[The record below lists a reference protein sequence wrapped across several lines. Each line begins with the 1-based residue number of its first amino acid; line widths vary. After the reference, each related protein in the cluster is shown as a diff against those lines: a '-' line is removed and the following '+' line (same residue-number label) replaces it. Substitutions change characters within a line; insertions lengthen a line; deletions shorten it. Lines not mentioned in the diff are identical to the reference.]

1 MTARRIGHG
10 LFRAMKFSAKN
21 IIRTI
26 FLITSLIFLIGG
38 IFWFLTIRYVNA
50 NNIGMQMARQLQSY
64 LGRDVYIS
72 RIKFTLPSTFVLED
86 LKVVDNTSEDYKEL
100 VSIKSVA
107 LHFELM
113 PLLERKVL
121 IKEAVFENPTLNV
134 TKAQDGTFNLPE
146 LKTRRHNSSKG
157 TEFSFTTKE
166 GTPWQVVIQDWV
178 LKNGTFSFR
187 DFAYKKSHSLN
198 GLNLRFY
205 NLEFNENTRFDLD
218 FIFRNK
224 LNNKVVEAETLAKG
238 EINFANFK
246 PKDMVLKDIDIDV
259 YALKSPAKIKL
270 NASNLVD
277 PVLDLKIEIPKVT
290 ESDFS
295 FLFDL
300 KDKYSLPYTELSLK
314 GSAQNNFSQID
325 ISSLTL
331 KNKDM
336 DLAANAGLIITSGTL
351 NGDISVTKAKIDS
364 SKIANYYK
372 PLKPFA
378 LFGNLD
384 AGGKFYF
391 ENSVFKTKK
400 LNLKTNSISSK
411 IFNFTVQNA
420 NIAFEATENFN
431 KMSAVVQDGVFLVGR
446 QKISSIKGNTSLDYK
461 KQDFY
466 AIIESG
472 LLNGK
477 ETKMSVAIAN
487 VRQESKRKV
496 KMLLSTIE
504 LNPLEIFDLVEDFA
518 NALVPDHKKDWQ
530 EDTSDLAWLRNF
542 RSALPKFMRNFK
554 GAVYAKKFTSPV
566 LSGENFYGKFNFTDL
581 LPQMKTLS
589 GSIDATLSNGI
600 IYKLQE
606 AADNQK
612 VLGIAY
618 QPFVIMSRM
627 ERAGSFKM
635 GKILKDTPFEVM
647 SASTSFKNGNMTVNN
662 YYVDGSVISAAI
674 GGYVDWVKEHFNL
687 DIVTM
692 FKNTSKRGALSEN
705 LTDESGAPALAFVTY
720 GSMSKPKL
728 EMKSPKKAG
737 KQIQAAR
744 GRENLEF
751 EEIKKFKQE
760 YKE

>member
-1 MTARRIGHG
+1 MTAQKIKRG
-10 LFRAMKFSAKN
+10 LFKAIKFSTKN

-26 FLITSLIFLIGG
+26 FFIVTVVFLIGV
-38 IFWFLTIRYVNA
+38 FAWFLTIRYVNA
-50 NNIGMQMARQLQSY
+50 NNIGAQFAKQLQTY
-64 LGRDVYIS
+64 FGRDVYIS
-72 RIKFTLPSTFVLED
+72 RVKFVLPSTFVLED
-86 LKVVDNTSEDYKEL
+86 LKVVDNTSQDYSEL
-100 VSIKSVA
+100 ISIKSVS
-107 LHFELM
+107 LHFELT
-113 PLLERKVL
+113 PLLERKVFV
-121 IKEAVFENPTLNV
+121 KEAVFETPAINI
-134 TKAQDGTFNLPE
+134 TKAKDGVFNLPE
-146 LKTRRHNSSKG
+146 LKTRKHRSSKG

-166 GTPWQVVIQDWV
+166 GTPWEIIIQDWV
-178 LKNGTFSFR
+178 LKNGIFSYK
-187 DFAYKKSHSLN
+187 DLAYNKSHSLN
-198 GLNLRFY
+198 GFNLRFY
-205 NLEFNENTRFDLD
+205 NLQFNENTSFDLN
-218 FIFRNK
+218 FILRNK
-224 LNNKVVEAETLAKG
+224 LNNRIIEAETLAKG
-238 EINFANFK
+238 EINFANFR
-246 PKDMVLKDIDIDV
+246 PKEMSLKDIDIDI

-270 NASNLVD
+270 NANNLVD
-277 PVLDLKIEIPKVT
+277 PKLDLKIKLPKIT

-300 KDKYSLPYTELSLK
+300 KDKYSLPETEISFA
-314 GSAQNNFSQID
+314 GSAKDNFNQID
-325 ISSLTL
+325 VSSLTL
-331 KNKDM
+331 KNKDI
-336 DLAANAGLIITSGTL
+336 DLAAEAGLFISSGTL

-378 LFGNLD
+378 LVGNLD
-384 AGGKFYF
+384 VGGKFYF
-391 ENSVFKTKK
+391 EDSVFKTKK
-400 LNLKTNSISSK
+400 LNLKSSSLSSK

-420 NIAFEATENFN
+420 NITFEATENFN
-431 KMSAVVQDGVFLVGR
+431 KMSAVVHDGIFLVGR

-466 AIIESG
+466 AIIENG

-487 VRQESKRKV
+487 VRQENKRKV

-504 LNPLEIFDLVEDFA
+504 LNPLEIFDIVEDFVQ
-518 NALVPDHKKDWQ
+518 ALAPNHKKDWQ

-542 RSALPKFMRNFK
+542 RPALPGFMRNFK

-566 LSGENFYGKFNFTDL
+566 LSGQNFYAKFNFTDL
-581 LPQMKTLS
+581 LPQMKTLG
-589 GSIDATLSNGI
+589 GSISATLSNGI

-635 GKILKDTPFEVM
+635 GKILKDTPFDVM
-647 SASTSFKNGNMTVNN
+647 SASTTFKDGDMLINN
-662 YYVDGSVISAAI
+662 FYVDGPVISAAI
-674 GGYVDWVKEHFNL
+674 GGNVNWVKEHFNL

-705 LTDESGAPALAFVTY
+705 LTDESGNPALAFVTY
-720 GSMSKPKL
+720 GSMLKPKL

-744 GRENLEF
+744 EKEVLEF
-751 EEIKKFKQE
+751 NEIKKFKQD

>member
-1 MTARRIGHG
+1 MTARKIGHG
-10 LFRAMKFSAKN
+10 LFRAVKFSAKN
-21 IIRTI
+21 FIRTI
-26 FLITSLIFLIGG
+26 FLMASVIFLIG
-38 IFWFLTIRYVNA
+38 ISLWFLAIHYINA
-50 NNIGMQMARQLQSY
+50 NNIGTQIAKQLERY

-72 RIKFTLPSTFVLED
+72 RVKFVLPSTFVLEG
-86 LKVVDNTSEDYKEL
+86 LKVVDNNAPDYREL
-100 VSIKSVA
+100 VSIKSAV

-113 PLLERKVL
+113 PLLEHKILV
-121 IKEAVFENPTLNV
+121 KEAVFENPIINI
-134 TKAQDGTFNLPE
+134 TKAPDGTFNLPE
-146 LKTRRHNSSKG
+146 LKTRKHHSSKG

-166 GTPWQVVIQDWV
+166 GTPWQVIIQDWV

-187 DFAYKKSHSLN
+187 DFTARHSHSLN

-205 NLEFNENTRFDLD
+205 NLEFDGNTRFDLN
-218 FIFRNK
+218 FILRNK
-224 LNNKVVEAETLAKG
+224 IKKKVIEAETFAKG

-246 PKDMVLKDIDIDV
+246 PQDIVLKDIEAEV
-259 YALKSPAKIKL
+259 YALKSPVKIKL
-270 NASNLVD
+270 NANNFVD
-277 PVLDLKIEIPKVT
+277 PKVNLQIKLPQVT
-290 ESDFS
+290 ENDFS

-300 KDKYSLPYTELSLK
+300 KEKYSLPYTELSFE
-314 GSAQNNFSQID
+314 GSAKNNFNQID

-331 KNKDM
+331 KNKDI
-336 DLAANAGLIITSGTL
+336 DLTAKAGLVITSGTL
-351 NGDISVTKAKIDS
+351 NGDINVTKAKIDS

-378 LFGNLD
+378 LVGNLD

-391 ENSVFKTKK
+391 EDSVFKTKK

-431 KMSAVVQDGVFLVGR
+431 KMSAVVQDGIFLVGR

-487 VRQESKRKV
+487 VRQENKRKV
-496 KMLLSTIE
+496 KMLLSTAE
-504 LNPLEIFDLVEDFA
+504 LNPLEVFDIVEDFA
-518 NALVPDHKKDWQ
+518 NALVSDQQKDWQ

-542 RSALPKFMRNFK
+542 RAALPKFMKNFK

-566 LSGENFYGKFNFTDL
+566 LSGENFYAKFNFKNL
-581 LPQMKTLS
+581 LPQMKTLG
-589 GSIDATLSNGI
+589 GSIDATLSNGV

-635 GKILKDTPFEVM
+635 NKVLKDTPFEVM
-647 SASTSFKNGNMTVNN
+647 SASAGFKNGNMTVNN
-662 YYVDGSVISAAI
+662 YYMDGPVISAAI
-674 GGYVDWVKEHFNL
+674 GGNVDWVKEKFDLN
-687 DIVTM
+687 IVTM

-720 GSMSKPKL
+720 GSMLKPKL

-744 GRENLEF
+744 EKEVFEF
-751 EEIKKFKQE
+751 DEIKKFKQE

>member
-1 MTARRIGHG
+1 MTARRIGLG
-10 LFRAMKFSAKN
+10 LFRAIKFSARN

-26 FLITSLIFLIGG
+26 FLIVSVVFLIGVAT
-38 IFWFLTIRYVNA
+38 WFLAIHYINA
-50 NNIGMQMARQLQSY
+50 NNIGVQMAKHLERY

-72 RIKFTLPSTFVLED
+72 RVKFILPSTFVLED
-86 LKVVDNTSEDYKEL
+86 LKVVDNTSKDYREL

-107 LHFELM
+107 LHFELL
-113 PLLERKVL
+113 PLLEHKILV
-121 IKEAVFENPTLNV
+121 KEAVFKDPIINI
-134 TKAQDGTFNLPE
+134 TKARNGTFNLPE
-146 LKTRRHNSSKG
+146 LKTRKNRTSKG

-166 GTPWQVVIQDWV
+166 GTPWQVIIQDWV
-178 LKNGTFSFR
+178 LQNGRFSFR

-205 NLEFNENTRFDLD
+205 NLEFNEDTRFDLN
-218 FIFRNK
+218 FIFRNRFK
-224 LNNKVVEAETLAKG
+224 HRVVEAETFAKG
-238 EINFANFK
+238 VINFANFK
-246 PKDMVLKDIDIDV
+246 PKEMSLKDVDVDV

-270 NASNLVD
+270 NATNFVD
-277 PVLDLKIEIPKVT
+277 PELDLKIQLPNIT

-295 FLFDL
+295 FLFNL
-300 KDKYSLPYTELSLK
+300 KDKYSLPYTDLSLK
-314 GSAQNNFSQID
+314 GSAKESFSQID
-325 ISSLTL
+325 IFSLTV
-331 KNKDM
+331 KNKEI
-336 DLAANAGLIITSGTL
+336 DLFANAGLVITSGTL

-378 LFGNLD
+378 FVGNLD

-391 ENSVFKTKK
+391 EDSVFKTKK
-400 LNLKTNSISSK
+400 LNVKTNSLSSK

-431 KMSAVVQDGVFLVGR
+431 KMSAVVQDGIFLVGR

-496 KMLLSTIE
+496 KMLFSTIE
-504 LNPLEIFDLVEDFA
+504 LNPLEIFDLTEDFVE
-518 NALVPDHKKDWQ
+518 ALVPNHKKDWK

-542 RSALPKFMRNFK
+542 RSALPRFMRNFK

-566 LSGENFYGKFNFTDL
+566 LSGEDFYGKFNFTDL
-581 LPQMKTLS
+581 LPQMKTL
-589 GSIDATLSNGI
+589 GGNMEATLSNGV

-635 GKILKDTPFEVM
+635 NKILKDTPFEIM
-647 SASTSFKNGNMTVNN
+647 SASVNFKNGNMTVNN
-662 YYVDGSVISAAI
+662 AYVDGSVISAAI
-674 GGYVDWVKEHFNL
+674 GGNVDWVKEHFNL

-744 GRENLEF
+744 EKENFEF
-751 EEIKKFKQE
+751 SEIKKFKQN

>member
-10 LFRAMKFSAKN
+10 LFRALKFSAKN

-26 FLITSLIFLIGG
+26 FLMVSLCFLIGVAS
-38 IFWFLTIRYVNA
+38 WFLTIHYVNA
-50 NNIGMQMARQLQSY
+50 NNIGGQIAKQLERY

-72 RIKFTLPSTFVLED
+72 RIKFVLPTTFILED
-86 LKVVDNTSEDYKEL
+86 LKIVDNNAPDYREL
-100 VSIKSVA
+100 ASIKSVV

-113 PLLERKVL
+113 PLLEHKVF
-121 IKEAVFENPTLNV
+121 IKEVLFENAVINITRARN
-134 TKAQDGTFNLPE
+134 GTFNLPE
-146 LKTRRHNSSKG
+146 LKTKKHNNSKG

-166 GTPWQVVIQDWV
+166 GTPWQVIIQDWV
-178 LKNGTFSFR
+178 LQNGTFSFR
-187 DFAYKKSHSLN
+187 DFAHKKSHSLN

-205 NLEFNENTRFDLD
+205 NLEFNEYTRFDLN
-218 FIFRNK
+218 FIFRNRFK
-224 LNNKVVEAETLAKG
+224 HKVIEAETFAKG
-238 EINFANFK
+238 EVNFANFK
-246 PKDMVLKDIDIDV
+246 PQNISIKNLEAEL
-259 YALKSPAKIKL
+259 YALKSPVKIKL
-270 NASNLVD
+270 NANNLINPEV
-277 PVLDLKIEIPKVT
+277 DLKVEFPKAT
-290 ESDFS
+290 ENDIA

-300 KDKYSLPYTELSLK
+300 KDKYSLPYTELSFT
-314 GSAQNNFSQID
+314 GSAKDNFSQID
-325 ISSLTL
+325 VSSLTL
-331 KNKDM
+331 KNQDV
-336 DLAANAGLIITSGTL
+336 DLSAKAGLTITSGTL
-351 NGDISVTKAKIDS
+351 NGDITLSKAKIDS

-378 LFGNLD
+378 LVGNLD

-391 ENSVFKTKK
+391 EESVFKTKK
-400 LNLKTNSISSK
+400 LNIKTNSLSSK
-411 IFNFTVQNA
+411 IFNFIVQNA

-431 KMSAVVQDGVFLVGR
+431 NMSAVVKDGTFLVGR
-446 QKISSIKGNTSLDYK
+446 QKINSIKGNTVLDYK

-487 VRQESKRKV
+487 VRNENKRKV
-496 KMLLSTIE
+496 KMLLSTEE
-504 LNPLEIFDLVEDFA
+504 LNPIEIFDITQDFVD
-518 NALVPDHKKDWQ
+518 ALVPNHQKDWQ

-542 RSALPKFMRNFK
+542 RSALPKFMINFK

-566 LSGENFYGKFNFTDL
+566 LSGQDFYAKFNFVNL
-581 LPQMKTLS
+581 LPQMKWLG

-612 VLGIAY
+612 VLGVAY
-618 QPFVIMSRM
+618 QPFVIMNRM

-635 GKILKDTPFEVM
+635 GKILKDTPFEIM
-647 SASTSFKNGNMTVNN
+647 SASATFKDGDMLVNN
-662 YYVDGSVISAAI
+662 FYVDGPVISAAI
-674 GGYVDWVKEHFNL
+674 GGNVDWVKEHFNL

-692 FKNTSKRGALSEN
+692 FKNTSRRGALSEN

-728 EMKSPKKAG
+728 EMKSPKKVG

-744 GRENLEF
+744 EKEVLEF
-751 EEIKKFKQE
+751 NEIKKFKQN

>member
-1 MTARRIGHG
+1 MTARKIRRG
-10 LFRAMKFSAKN
+10 LFKAIKFSAKN
-21 IIRTI
+21 IVRTI
-26 FLITSLIFLIGG
+26 FFMVTVVFLIGVLA
-38 IFWFLTIRYVNA
+38 WFLTIRYVNA
-50 NNIGMQMARQLQSY
+50 NSIGTQFAKQLQAY

-72 RIKFTLPSTFVLED
+72 RVKFVLPSTFVLED
-86 LKVVDNTSEDYKEL
+86 LKVVDNTSQDYNEL

-107 LHFELM
+107 LHFELI
-113 PLLERKVL
+113 PLFERKVL
-121 IKEAVFENPTLNV
+121 VKEAVFENPTINI
-134 TKAQDGTFNLPE
+134 TKAEDGTFNLPE
-146 LKTRRHNSSKG
+146 LKTRKHKSSKG

-166 GTPWQVVIQDWV
+166 GTPWEVIIQDWV
-178 LKNGTFSFR
+178 LKNGTFSFK
-187 DFAYKKSHSLN
+187 DLVYKKSHSLN

-205 NLEFNENTRFDLD
+205 DLQFSEDTHFDLN

-224 LNNKVVEAETLAKG
+224 LKNRIIETETLATG

-246 PKDMVLKDIDIDV
+246 PKDMSLKDIDIDV
-259 YALKSPAKIKL
+259 YALKSPAKIRL
-270 NASNLVD
+270 NANNFVN
-277 PVLDLKIEIPKVT
+277 PELDIKIKLPKMT

-300 KDKYSLPYTELSLK
+300 RDKYSLPETELSLI
-314 GSAQNNFSQID
+314 GSAKDNFTQID

-331 KNKDM
+331 KNKDV
-336 DLAANAGLIITSGTL
+336 DLAANAGLFISSATL
-351 NGDISVTKAKIDS
+351 NGDINLTKAKIDS

-378 LFGNLD
+378 LTGNLD
-384 AGGKFYF
+384 AGGKFYL
-391 ENSVFKTKK
+391 ENSVFKTRK
-400 LNLKTNSISSK
+400 LNLKSSSLSSK
-411 IFNFTVQNA
+411 IVNFTVQNA

-431 KMSAVVQDGVFLVGR
+431 KMNAVVQDGTFLVGR
-446 QKISSIKGNTSLDYK
+446 QKISSIKGNTALDYK

-487 VRQESKRKV
+487 VRQEDKRKV

-504 LNPLEIFDLVEDFA
+504 LNPLEIFDITEDFVQ
-518 NALVPDHKKDWQ
+518 ALVPNHKRDWQ

-542 RSALPKFMRNFK
+542 RPALPSFMKNFK

-566 LSGENFYGKFNFTDL
+566 LSGENFYAKFNFKNL
-581 LPQMKTLS
+581 LPQMKDLG
-589 GSIDATLSNGI
+589 GSIEATLSNGI

-647 SASTSFKNGNMTVNN
+647 SAFATFKDGDMLVNN
-662 YYVDGSVISAAI
+662 FYVDGPVISAAI
-674 GGYVDWVKEHFNL
+674 GGNVDWVKEHFNL

-720 GSMSKPKL
+720 GSMLKPKL
-728 EMKSPKKAG
+728 EMKSPKKVG

-744 GRENLEF
+744 EKEVLEF
-751 EEIKKFKQE
+751 NEIKKFKQN

>member
-1 MTARRIGHG
+1 MTARKIRHG
-10 LFRAMKFSAKN
+10 LFKAIKFSAKN

-26 FLITSLIFLIGG
+26 FFMVAFVFIIGV
-38 IFWFLTIRYVNA
+38 FAWFLTIHYINA
-50 NNIGMQMARQLQSY
+50 NNIGIQIAKQLERY

-72 RIKFTLPSTFVLED
+72 RVKFVLPSTFILED
-86 LKVVDNTSEDYKEL
+86 LKVVDNTAEDYKEL
-100 VSIKSVA
+100 VSIKSVS
-107 LHFELM
+107 LHFEIL
-113 PLLERKVL
+113 PLIRRKVL
-121 IKEAVFENPTLNV
+121 VKEAVFENPIINI
-134 TKAQDGTFNLPE
+134 TKTKDGIFNLPE
-146 LKTRRHNSSKG
+146 LKTRKHNSAKG

-178 LKNGTFSFR
+178 LKRGTFSFR

-198 GLNLRFY
+198 GFNLRFY
-205 NLEFNENTRFDLD
+205 NLQFNENTRFDLN
-218 FIFRNK
+218 FILRNK
-224 LNNKVVEAETLAKG
+224 LNNKVIETETSAKG

-246 PKDMVLKDIDIDV
+246 PKDLALKDIDIDI

-270 NASNLVD
+270 NANNLVE
-277 PVLDLKIEIPKVT
+277 PKVDLKIQIPQIT

-300 KDKYSLPYTELSLK
+300 KDKYSLPVTEISLT
-314 GSAQNNFSQID
+314 GSAKDNLTQFD

-331 KNKDM
+331 QNKDI
-336 DLAANAGLIITSGTL
+336 DFNASASLNISSGTL
-351 NGDISVTKAKIDS
+351 NGDINVSKAKINS

-378 LFGNLD
+378 FVGNLD

-400 LNLKTNSISSK
+400 LNLKSNSLSSK
-411 IFNFTVQNA
+411 IFNFTVQKA

-472 LLNGK
+472 LLNGI

-487 VRQESKRKV
+487 VRQETKRKV
-496 KMLLSTIE
+496 KMLISTKE
-504 LNPLEIFDLVEDFA
+504 LNPLTIFDLTEDFVQ
-518 NALVPDHKKDWQ
+518 ALSSNNKKDWV

-542 RSALPKFMRNFK
+542 RSALPSFMKNFK

-566 LSGENFYGKFNFTDL
+566 LSGQDFYAKFNFNNL

-635 GKILKDTPFEVM
+635 NKILKDTPFEIM
-647 SASTSFKNGNMTVNN
+647 SASATFKDGNMPIKNF
-662 YYVDGSVISAAI
+662 YIDGPVISAAI

-720 GSMSKPKL
+720 GKMAKPKL

-744 GRENLEF
+744 EKEVLEF
-751 EEIKKFKQE
+751 DEIKKFKQD

>member
-1 MTARRIGHG
+1 MTAQKIRRG
-10 LFRAMKFSAKN
+10 LFRAIKFSAKN
-21 IIRTI
+21 IIRTLFFI
-26 FLITSLIFLIGG
+26 VTVLFLIGVCA
-38 IFWFLTIRYVNA
+38 WFLTIRYVNA
-50 NNIGMQMARQLQSY
+50 NSIGTQFAKQLQAY

-72 RIKFTLPSTFVLED
+72 RVKFVLPSTFVLED
-86 LKVVDNTSEDYKEL
+86 LKVIDNTFQDYSEL
-100 VSIKSVA
+100 ISIKSVS
-107 LHFELM
+107 LHFELA
-113 PLLERKVL
+113 PLLERKILV
-121 IKEAVFENPTLNV
+121 KEAIFENPTINI
-134 TKAQDGTFNLPE
+134 TKAKDGTFNLPE
-146 LKTRRHNSSKG
+146 LKTNNHKSSRG

-166 GTPWQVVIQDWV
+166 GIPWEVIIEDWV
-178 LKNGTFSFR
+178 LKNGTFSFK
-187 DFAYKKSHSLN
+187 DLVYNKSHSLN
-198 GLNLRFY
+198 GFNLRFY
-205 NLEFNENTRFDLD
+205 NLQFNESTSFDLN
-218 FIFRNK
+218 FILRNK
-224 LNNKVVEAETLAKG
+224 LKNRIIEAETLAKG

-246 PKDMVLKDIDIDV
+246 PRDIALKDMEAEI

-270 NASNLVD
+270 NANNLVD
-277 PVLDLKIEIPKVT
+277 PELDLKIKLPKMT

-300 KDKYSLPYTELSLK
+300 KDKYSLPETDLSFIGYAK
-314 GSAQNNFSQID
+314 DNFTQID

-331 KNKDM
+331 KNKDI
-336 DLAANAGLIITSGTL
+336 DLAAKAELFISSGTL
-351 NGDISVTKAKIDS
+351 NGDISITKAKIDS
-364 SKIANYYK
+364 SKIENYYK

-378 LFGNLD
+378 LVGNLD

-391 ENSVFKTKK
+391 EDSVFKTKK
-400 LNLKTNSISSK
+400 LNLKSSSLSSK

-431 KMSAVVQDGVFLVGR
+431 KMSAVVQDGIFLVGR
-446 QKISSIKGNTSLDYK
+446 QKISSIKGNTSLEYK

-466 AIIESG
+466 AIIESA
-472 LLNGK
+472 LLNDK

-487 VRQESKRKV
+487 VRQEEKRKV
-496 KMLLSTIE
+496 KMLLSTVE
-504 LNPLEIFDLVEDFA
+504 LNPLEIFDIVEDFA
-518 NALVPDHKKDWQ
+518 IALVPDHQKDWQ

-542 RSALPKFMRNFK
+542 RSALPSFMKNFK

-566 LSGENFYGKFNFTDL
+566 LSGEDFYAKFNFTDL
-581 LPQMKTLS
+581 LPQMKNL
-589 GSIDATLSNGI
+589 GGHIDATLSNGI

-612 VLGIAY
+612 VLGVAY
-618 QPFVIMSRM
+618 QPFVIMNRM

-647 SASTSFKNGNMTVNN
+647 SASAIFKDGDMLVNN
-662 YYVDGSVISAAI
+662 YYVDGPVISAAI
-674 GGYVDWVKEHFNL
+674 GGNVDWVKEHFNL

-720 GSMSKPKL
+720 GNMSKPKL
-728 EMKSPKKAG
+728 EMKSPKKVG

-744 GRENLEF
+744 EKEVLEF
-751 EEIKKFKQE
+751 DEIKKFKQD

>member
-1 MTARRIGHG
+1 MTARKIGHG
-10 LFRAMKFSAKN
+10 LFRAVKFSAKN
-21 IIRTI
+21 FIRTI
-26 FLITSLIFLIGG
+26 FLMASVIFLIG
-38 IFWFLTIRYVNA
+38 ISLWFLAIHYINA
-50 NNIGMQMARQLQSY
+50 NNIGTQIAKQLERY

-72 RIKFTLPSTFVLED
+72 RVKFVLPSTFVLEG
-86 LKVVDNTSEDYKEL
+86 LKVVDNNAPDYREL
-100 VSIKSVA
+100 VSIKSAV

-113 PLLERKVL
+113 PLLEHKILV
-121 IKEAVFENPTLNV
+121 KEAVFENPVINI
-134 TKAQDGTFNLPE
+134 TKARNGTFNLPE
-146 LKTRRHNSSKG
+146 LKTRKHHSSKG

-166 GTPWQVVIQDWV
+166 GTPWQVIIQDWV

-187 DFAYKKSHSLN
+187 DFTARHSHSLN

-205 NLEFNENTRFDLD
+205 NLEFDGNTRFDLN
-218 FIFRNK
+218 FILRNK
-224 LNNKVVEAETLAKG
+224 IKKKVIEAETFAKG

-246 PKDMVLKDIDIDV
+246 PQDIVLKDIEAEV
-259 YALKSPAKIKL
+259 YALKSPVKIKL
-270 NASNLVD
+270 NANNFVD
-277 PVLDLKIEIPKVT
+277 PKVNLQIKLPQVT
-290 ESDFS
+290 ENDFS

-300 KDKYSLPYTELSLK
+300 KEKYSLPYTELSFE
-314 GSAQNNFSQID
+314 GSAKNNFNQID

-331 KNKDM
+331 KNKDI
-336 DLAANAGLIITSGTL
+336 DLTAKAGLVITSGTL
-351 NGDISVTKAKIDS
+351 NGDINVTKAKIDS

-378 LFGNLD
+378 LVGNLD

-391 ENSVFKTKK
+391 EDSVFKTKK

-431 KMSAVVQDGVFLVGR
+431 KMSAVVQDGIFLVGR

-487 VRQESKRKV
+487 VRQENKRKV

-504 LNPLEIFDLVEDFA
+504 LNPLEVFDIVEDFA
-518 NALVPDHKKDWQ
+518 NALVSDHQKDWQ

-542 RSALPKFMRNFK
+542 RSALPKFMKNFK
-554 GAVYAKKFTSPV
+554 GAVYAKKFTSPI
-566 LSGENFYGKFNFTDL
+566 LSGDDFYAKFNFTDL
-581 LPQMKTLS
+581 LPQMKTL
-589 GSIDATLSNGI
+589 GGNIDATLSNGI

-635 GKILKDTPFEVM
+635 NKILKDTPFEVM
-647 SASTSFKNGNMTVNN
+647 SASASFKNGNMTVNN
-662 YYVDGSVISAAI
+662 YYIDGPVISAAI
-674 GGYVDWVKEHFNL
+674 GGNVDWVKEKFDLN
-687 DIVTM
+687 IVTM

-720 GSMSKPKL
+720 GSMLKPKL

-737 KQIQAAR
+737 KQIQEAR
-744 GRENLEF
+744 EKENFEF
-751 EEIKKFKQE
+751 DEIKKFKQD

>member
-1 MTARRIGHG
+1 MTAQRIKNS
-10 LFRAMKFSAKN
+10 LFKAIKFSAKN
-21 IIRTI
+21 IIRSI
-26 FLITSLIFLIGG
+26 FCIVTGVFLIGV
-38 IFWFLTIRYVNA
+38 FAWFLIIHYVNA
-50 NNIGMQMARQLQSY
+50 NNIGAQFAKQLQAY

-72 RIKFTLPSTFVLED
+72 RIKFVLPTTFVLED
-86 LKVVDNTSEDYKEL
+86 LKIIDNTAQDYSEL
-100 VSIKSVA
+100 ISIKSVA

-113 PLLERKVL
+113 PLFERKVL
-121 IKEAVFENPTLNV
+121 IKEAVFEDPIINITRA
-134 TKAQDGTFNLPE
+134 KDGTFNLP
-146 LKTRRHNSSKG
+146 KIKSHKHKSSRG

-166 GTPWQVVIQDWV
+166 GTPWEVIIQDWV
-178 LKNGTFSFR
+178 LKNGTFSFK
-187 DFAYKKSHSLN
+187 DLAYKKSHSLN
-198 GLNLRFY
+198 GFNLRFY
-205 NLEFNENTRFDLD
+205 NLQFNEDTRFDLN

-224 LNNKVVEAETLAKG
+224 IKDRIIEAETLAEGK
-238 EINFANFK
+238 INFANFK
-246 PKDMVLKDIDIDV
+246 PVDISLKDIDIDV

-270 NASNLVD
+270 NASNLVE
-277 PVLDLKIEIPKVT
+277 PELDLKIKLPKMS
-290 ESDFS
+290 ESDVS
-295 FLFDL
+295 FLFDF
-300 KDKYSLPYTELSLK
+300 KDKYSLPETELSLM
-314 GSAQNNFSQID
+314 GSAKDNFTQFD
-325 ISSLTL
+325 ISTFTL
-331 KNKDM
+331 QNKDINFK
-336 DLAANAGLIITSGTL
+336 ANAGLVITSGTL
-351 NGDISVTKAKIDS
+351 NGDISVTKAKIDA
-364 SKIANYYK
+364 SKIASYYK
-372 PLKPFA
+372 PLKSFE
-378 LFGNLD
+378 LMGNLD

-400 LNLKTNSISSK
+400 LNLKSSSLSSK

-431 KMSAVVQDGVFLVGR
+431 KMSAVVQDGIFLVGR
-446 QKISSIKGNTSLDYK
+446 QKISSIKGNTALDYQ

-487 VRQESKRKV
+487 VRQENKRKV
-496 KMLLSTIE
+496 KMLLSTEE

-518 NALVPDHKKDWQ
+518 QALVPNHKRDWQ

-542 RSALPKFMRNFK
+542 RSALPSFMKNFK

-566 LSGENFYGKFNFTDL
+566 LSGKDFYAKFNFKNL
-581 LPQMKTLS
+581 LPQMKTLG

-635 GKILKDTPFEVM
+635 GKILKDTPFDIM
-647 SASTSFKNGNMTVNN
+647 SASTTFKDGDMLVNN
-662 YYVDGSVISAAI
+662 FYVDGPVISAAI
-674 GGYVDWVKEHFNL
+674 GGNVDWVKEHFNL

-705 LTDESGAPALAFVTY
+705 LTDESGALALAFVTY

-728 EMKSPKKAG
+728 EMKSPKKVG

-744 GRENLEF
+744 EKEVFEF
-751 EEIKKFKQE
+751 EEIKKFKQD

>member
-1 MTARRIGHG
+1 MTAQKIKLG
-10 LFRAMKFSAKN
+10 LFKAIKFSAKN

-26 FLITSLIFLIGG
+26 FIFAAVSFLFGV
-38 IFWFLTIRYVNA
+38 FAWFLMIHYINA
-50 NNIGMQMARQLQSY
+50 NNIGMQVAKQLERY

-72 RIKFTLPSTFVLED
+72 RIKFVLPSTFILED
-86 LKVVDNTSEDYKEL
+86 LKVVDNTAQDYKEL

-107 LHFELM
+107 LHFELL
-113 PLLERKVL
+113 PLFKRKVL
-121 IKEAVFENPTLNV
+121 IKEAVFENPVINITRNQEGL
-134 TKAQDGTFNLPE
+134 FNLPE
-146 LKTRRHNSSKG
+146 LKTRKHGSVEG
-157 TEFSFTTKE
+157 TEFSFTTKK
-166 GTPWQVVIQDWV
+166 GTPWQVIILDWV
-178 LKNGTFSFR
+178 LKNGTFSFQ
-187 DFAYKKSHSLN
+187 DFAYKKSHALN
-198 GLNLRFY
+198 GFNLRFY
-205 NLEFNENTRFDLD
+205 NLQFNENTRFDLN

-224 LNNKVVEAETLAKG
+224 LKNKIIEAETVAKG

-246 PKDMVLKDIDIDV
+246 PKDVALKDIDVDI

-270 NASNLVD
+270 NATNLVE
-277 PVLDLKIEIPKVT
+277 PTLDLKIELPKIS

-300 KDKYSLPYTELSLK
+300 KDKYSLPDTELYLTA
-314 GSAQNNFSQID
+314 SAKDNFTQFD
-325 ISSLTL
+325 ISSLVL
-331 KNKDM
+331 KNKDI
-336 DLAANAGLIITSGTL
+336 DLTAKAGLVITSGTL
-351 NGDISVTKAKIDS
+351 NGDISVTKAKINS
-364 SKIANYYK
+364 SKIGMYYK

-378 LFGNLD
+378 LVGNID

-391 ENSVFKTKK
+391 EDSIFKTKK
-400 LNLKTNSISSK
+400 LNLKSSSLSSK

-420 NIAFEATENFN
+420 NIAFEASENFN
-431 KMSAVVQDGVFLVGR
+431 KMSAVVQDGIFLVGR
-446 QKISSIKGNTSLDYK
+446 QKISSIKGNTSLDYD

-487 VRQESKRKV
+487 VRQENKRKV

-504 LNPLEIFDLVEDFA
+504 LNPLEIFDLTEDFVE
-518 NALVPDHKKDWQ
+518 ALAPNHERDWQ

-542 RSALPKFMRNFK
+542 RSALPRFMKNFK
-554 GAVYAKKFTSPV
+554 GAIYAKKFTSPV
-566 LSGENFYGKFNFTDL
+566 LSGEDFYAKFNFTNL
-581 LPQMKTLS
+581 LPQMKNLG
-589 GSIDATLSNGI
+589 GSIEATLSNGI

-635 GKILKDTPFEVM
+635 NKILKDTPFEIM
-647 SASTSFKNGNMTVNN
+647 SASATFKDGNMPINN
-662 YYVDGSVISAAI
+662 FYIDGPVISAAI

-720 GSMSKPKL
+720 GKMAKPKL
-728 EMKSPKKAG
+728 EMKSPKKVG

-744 GRENLEF
+744 EKEDLEF
-751 EEIKKFKQE
+751 DEIKKFKQD